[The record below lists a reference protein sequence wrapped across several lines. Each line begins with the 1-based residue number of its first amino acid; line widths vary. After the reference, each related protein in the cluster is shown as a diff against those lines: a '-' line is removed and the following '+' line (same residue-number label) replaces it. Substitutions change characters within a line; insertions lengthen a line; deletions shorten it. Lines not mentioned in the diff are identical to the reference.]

1 MHITQCQLVE
11 VNPKIYRV
19 HCQITKLIW
28 TQISLQ
34 GSQQVIA
41 MQPLYSSLCKSAVPA
56 NAMLSAAELTSS
68 QQQADAAAAVP
79 PVAVVATVLHEAAC
93 QALHCTHV
101 LSHDHNMIS
110 QYPKDSKN
118 TESAL
123 TDHL

>member
-1 MHITQCQLVE
+1 
-11 VNPKIYRV
+11 
-19 HCQITKLIW
+19 
-28 TQISLQ
+28 
-34 GSQQVIA
+34 
-41 MQPLYSSLCKSAVPA
+41 
-56 NAMLSAAELTSS
+56 MLSAAELTSS

-110 QYPKDSKN
+110 QYPEDSKN